1 MCRGWNNGYSP
12 FQVLCNFK
20 RRMKRTKFFPPIEE
34 RETEELIG
42 MVHNSNDFWQQEA
55 IDQAKIEL
63 EKRNISK
70 EYQLEIVT
78 KWNEEFNENKRQ
90 WEKQLQENEL
100 EMYSFSQQLII
111 FLISPLILLGKLNY
125 DMSITDL
132 KNQNFKEK
140 VKQRRSALITG
151 TIVYFLLFYMLFK
164 T

>member
-1 MCRGWNNGYSP
+1 
-12 FQVLCNFK
+12 
-20 RRMKRTKFFPPIEE
+20 
-34 RETEELIG
+34 